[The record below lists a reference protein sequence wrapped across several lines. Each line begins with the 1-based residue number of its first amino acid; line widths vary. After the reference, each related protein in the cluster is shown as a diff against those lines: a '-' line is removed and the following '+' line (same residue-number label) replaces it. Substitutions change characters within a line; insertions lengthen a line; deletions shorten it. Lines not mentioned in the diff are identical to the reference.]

1 MAELGLNIPLLIV
14 QTLNFFVIL
23 LVLRLFLY
31 KPILGMLDQRAQR
44 IREGLD
50 AADKSKEQAVA
61 AEQDVSRQL
70 DEARRQGQTLVA
82 QAQEAASRIQEE
94 AQTQARRESES
105 ILERARNEIQLERDQ
120 AIAELRKEFAALTIT
135 AAEKVISQSLDKQA
149 HTRLIEEVLTESS
162 FGEN

>member
-61 AEQDVSRQL
+61 AEQDVSRREGG
-70 DEARRQGQTLVA
+70 EA
-82 QAQEAASRIQEE
+82 
-94 AQTQARRESES
+94 
-105 ILERARNEIQLERDQ
+105 
-120 AIAELRKEFAALTIT
+120 
-135 AAEKVISQSLDKQA
+135 
-149 HTRLIEEVLTESS
+149 
-162 FGEN
+162 